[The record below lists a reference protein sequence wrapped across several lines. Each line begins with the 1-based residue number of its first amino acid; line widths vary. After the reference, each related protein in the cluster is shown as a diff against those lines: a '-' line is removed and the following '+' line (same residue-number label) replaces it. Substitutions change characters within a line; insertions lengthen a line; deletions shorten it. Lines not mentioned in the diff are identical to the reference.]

1 MKVGDVVRFVG
12 SWVVD
17 RDDMKVGVVMETWT
31 NGRTGK
37 LTSVDVFWDN
47 EKLGNVLTSS
57 VEVISESR

>member
-1 MKVGDVVRFVG
+1 MKVGDVVRFFG
-12 SWVVD
+12 TWQVD
-17 RDDMKVGVVMETWT
+17 GGPKVGVVMETWT

-47 EKLGNVLTSS
+47 EKLGNVLASN